1 MDTIRQVDLV
11 ARDQVKGV
19 SESKD
24 LSTDPL
30 RVIRKVGEANDW
42 CHRSHSLIAQDCR
55 VVGSESNQ
63 PSSVESIRLF
73 TQFDEVLKT
82 GKYPACRGGR
92 V

>member
-30 RVIRKVGEANDW
+30 SVVRKVGEANDR
-42 CHRSHSLIAQDCR
+42 CHGAHSLIAQDCG
-55 VVGSESNQ
+55 VMGPES
-63 PSSVESIRLF
+63 
-73 TQFDEVLKT
+73 D
-82 GKYPACRGGR
+82 
-92 V
+92 